1 MHGPQDATPRD
12 APGAAHRAGGITP
25 RAIVVGLVGTI
36 VLGVITP
43 YCDLVLRGTWI
54 ACSHLPIGVLVLFF
68 ITLAINTPLLHW
80 LRDRGFSPR
89 ELYAVYAMML
99 VGAGIPSF
107 GLTEYLFPTLAGAY
121 YFATPENHWIERLFQ
136 YLPQWLFPFDL
147 KSAMETAPGGGSVVT
162 SDLYTLLP
170 AGLQPGGRSVV
181 TAFYE
186 GLRPG
191 QSVPWGAWA
200 VPLVAWT
207 LAALVLFFCMICLS
221 VILRRRWIDHERLVF
236 PLVQVPLE
244 LARDQSPASP
254 LPPFFRHHWMWI
266 GCAIP
271 LLIHSINGLH
281 FYFPA
286 VPEIKL
292 VIPLRQNFTGRLWS
306 NMGIFTMFIH
316 FSVIGFTYLIS
327 TELSFSFWF
336 FFLFFIAEG
345 ALFASF
351 GVQLKPLPGY
361 PTPPHGALQM
371 IGAFVTL
378 AGTMAWTSRRHLGQI
393 WEQAVGRLP
402 ADDAHEPLP
411 FRTALFGGAIGLG
424 LFALWCLA
432 TGVGAGLVGLVI
444 VLFFMFAL
452 VLTRLVSEGGLLFV
466 QGFRPTDVI
475 IACAGT
481 HVIGARSLT
490 VLSFIQ
496 KVFMFDLRGFLMPS
510 LMDAHKLADASGLNP
525 RKLLPWLG
533 LAIVAAVVSSYVA
546 FLLMAYHLGGIR
558 FTNWFLTISP
568 QQTLSFVTGYLNQPY
583 PTSPANW
590 VLMLGGA
597 GTTVFLAVMRA
608 LYTWWPFHPLGYA
621 MGPSWPMIQLWF
633 SVLVGWALK
642 SVILRYGGFKR
653 FREAKPFFLGLV
665 VGEFS
670 AAGLWLLIDF
680 LCGQPGHHFFL
691 T

>member
-1 MHGPQDATPRD
+1 MES
-12 APGAAHRAGGITP
+12 AARQASERVGITP
-25 RAIVVGLVGTI
+25 RAIVVGLLCTAL
-36 VLGVITP
+36 LGVLTP

-54 ACSHLPIGVLVLFF
+54 ACCHLPIGVFVLF
-68 ITLAINTPLLHW
+68 ILLLAVNAPLLRW
-80 LRDRGFSPR
+80 LRGRGFSPR
-89 ELYAVYAMML
+89 ELYAIYAMML

-121 YFATPENHWIERLFQ
+121 YYATPENGWVERLFP

-147 KSAMETAPGGGSVVT
+147 KSAMQMTPGGGSVVT

-181 TAFYE
+181 TSFYE

-200 VPLVAWT
+200 VPLASWT
-207 LAALVLFFCMICLS
+207 AAALALFLCMTCLS

-244 LARDQSPASP
+244 LARDQSPRSP
-254 LPPFFRHHWMWI
+254 LPPFFRHHWMWL

-271 LLIHSINGLH
+271 LLVHSINGLH
-281 FYFPA
+281 FYYPA
-286 VPEIKL
+286 VPGLKL
-292 VIPLRQNFTGRLWS
+292 VIPLRQHFPGRLWS
-306 NMGIFTMFIH
+306 NMGIFTMVLH

-336 FFLFFIAEG
+336 FFLFFIAQG

-361 PTPPHGALQM
+361 PTPPHSALQM
-371 IGAFVTL
+371 IGAFLTL
-378 AGTMAWTSRRHLGQI
+378 AGTMTWTSRQHLGQV
-393 WEQAVGRLP
+393 WEQALGRRP
-402 ADDAHEPLP
+402 ADDAREPLSY
-411 FRTALFGGAIGLG
+411 RAAVCGGIIGLV
-424 LFALWCLA
+424 LLALWCLA

-444 VLFFMFAL
+444 ALFFVFAL

-475 IACAGT
+475 VACAGT
-481 HVIGARSLT
+481 RVIGARSLT

-496 KVFMFDLRGFLMPS
+496 KVFMFDLRAFLMPS

-525 RKLLPWLG
+525 RRLLPWLG
-533 LAIVAAVVSSYVA
+533 LAVIVAIVSSYVA
-546 FLLMAYHLGGIR
+546 FLLMSYHLGAVG
-558 FTNWFLTISP
+558 FTSWFLAVSP
-568 QQTLSFVTGYLNQPY
+568 QQTLQFVIGYLNQPY
-583 PTSPANW
+583 PTSTANW

-597 GTTVFLAVMRA
+597 GTTGLLAVMRA
-608 LYTWWPFHPLGYA
+608 LYAWWPLHPLGYA

-633 SVLVGWALK
+633 SVLLGWALK

-653 FREAKPFFLGLV
+653 FRDAKPFFLGLV

-680 LCGQPGHHFFL
+680 LCGRTGHQFFL